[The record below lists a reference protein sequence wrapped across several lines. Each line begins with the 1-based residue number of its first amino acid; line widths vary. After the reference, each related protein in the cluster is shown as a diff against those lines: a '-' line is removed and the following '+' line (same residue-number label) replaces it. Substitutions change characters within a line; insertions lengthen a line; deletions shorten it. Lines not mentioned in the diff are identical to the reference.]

1 MVIDAS
7 ALVAIL
13 LIEPEAE
20 SFVAAV
26 ERAASISVS
35 PTSVFETVAAIV
47 RVRICSVSDARVL
60 VNDLLDEASIK
71 IVAITPEIGEVA
83 VTAFDRFGKGRHPAQ
98 LNMGDC
104 YTYALAKV
112 LRKPL
117 LFKDDD
123 FGRTDIDH
131 AV

>member
-1 MVIDAS
+1 MVVDAS

-13 LIEPEAE
+13 LNEQEAD
-20 SFVAAV
+20 SFIATLEA
-26 ERAASISVS
+26 AASSSVS

-47 RVRICSVSDARVL
+47 RVRACSVSDARVL
-60 VNDLLDEASIK
+60 VKDLLQEASIETA
-71 IVAITPEIGEVA
+71 AITPEIGETA
-83 VTAFDRFGKGRHPAQ
+83 ITAFDRFGKGRHPAQ

-112 LRKPL
+112 QRQPL
-117 LFKDDD
+117 LFKGDD
-123 FGRTDIDH
+123 FGRTDIEA

>member
-1 MVIDAS
+1 MVVDAS

-13 LIEPEAE
+13 LNEPEAE
-20 SFVAAV
+20 SFIGALEA
-26 ERAASISVS
+26 AASLSVS

-47 RVRICSVSDARVL
+47 RVRTCSVSDARVL
-60 VNDLLDEASIK
+60 VSDLLLEASIETA
-71 IVAITPEIGEVA
+71 AITPEIGEA
-83 VTAFDRFGKGRHPAQ
+83 AITAFDRFGKGRHPAQ

-112 LRKPL
+112 LRQPL
-117 LFKDDD
+117 LFKGDD
-123 FGRTDIDH
+123 FGRTDIEA